1 MKTLTNFLAD
11 EAILSPAEA
20 KAIVGGSAIY
30 YNGILVATTD
40 DETGVTTVHNQ
51 ALYDIYLA
59 SPSIQEFQY
68 AIVLI
73 GEGADY

>member
-51 ALYDIYLA
+51 ALYDLYLA
-59 SPSIQEFQY
+59 NPSIQGFNFAVVHISDNVE
-68 AIVLI
+68 V
-73 GEGADY
+73 

>member
-1 MKTLTNFLAD
+1 MKTLTNFVAD

-51 ALYDIYLA
+51 ALYDLYLA
-59 SPSIQEFQY
+59 NPSIQGFGSMVT
-68 AIVLI
+68 AIE
-73 GEGADY
+73 GEV